1 MADFVQKANI
11 KSAVRTLADP
21 IADVAAFDAI
31 VQSVIATNPF
41 ACVEYMTAG
50 NIHAPVEKTRESYV
64 AKLVYENVD
73 AKNVGRASDTYNTM
87 DGYTTGIA
95 ARLADA
101 TTSAAHGGT
110 AVHDVANDTFSA
122 TLKCNDEGGEQ
133 FYVTFN
139 RSQVVLSSYEDD
151 AIRTKVETW
160 ADSVAA
166 LA

>member
-11 KSAVRTLADP
+11 KSAVRTLANP
-21 IADVAAFDAI
+21 IEDVASFDAI
-31 VQSVIATNPF
+31 VQTVIATNPF

-50 NIHAPVEKTRESYV
+50 VTHAPVEKTKESYV
-64 AKLVYENVD
+64 AKLVYEDVD
-73 AKNVGRASDTYNTM
+73 AKSVGRASDTYNTM
-87 DGYTTGIA
+87 DGYTAGIS

-110 AVHDVANDTFSA
+110 AVHDIANDTWSE
-122 TLKCNDEGGEQ
+122 TLKCNDESGEQ
-133 FYVTFN
+133 YFVTFS
-139 RSQVVLSSYEDD
+139 RSQVVLTSYEDD